1 MNQLVTL
8 AAAQAHE
15 TAEKSDIFSSLG
27 IDWTLLVIQ
36 IIAFLI
42 LVAILA
48 KFVYPVLV
56 RAIDKREAD
65 IEASAR
71 AAEQARAD
79 AAASEERVEKLL
91 ETARKDAAAV
101 VETAHKEAAAMIAE
115 AEEKAAKKSDHMIK
129 QAEARLQTDIAEAR
143 QALKTETAELVALAT
158 SKIVREKVD
167 AKKDAGLIR
176 SALLSSTSKEAK

>member
-1 MNQLVTL
+1 MNQLPTIVAST
-8 AAAQAHE
+8 AQE
-15 TAEKSDIFSSLG
+15 TTEQKDIFSSLG
-27 IDWTLLVIQ
+27 IDWTLLIIQ

-42 LVAILA
+42 LVAVLA
-48 KFVYPVLV
+48 KFVYPILV

-65 IEASAR
+65 IEASAK

-91 ETARKDAAAV
+91 AEARKDAAGII
-101 VETAHKEAAAMIAE
+101 ETAHKESAAMVAE

-129 QAEARLQTDIAEAR
+129 QAEARLKNDIAEAR
-143 QALKTETAELVALAT
+143 QALKSETAELVALAT
-158 SKIVREKVD
+158 SKIVREKID

-176 SALLSSTSKEAK
+176 EFLKEAK